1 MRTWL
6 SRSPTGA
13 TCCRPDGSCSR
24 GRPASCWSMKIY
36 VRPILAVERAG
47 VRPLRGQTPGELPER
62 CRQRFPIFERRVYI
76 NSCSQGALSDAVRAS
91 YERYLADWDEYGAP
105 WEYWVERQEA
115 ARAAFAGLIN
125 AAPDEV
131 AVTTSLSAGVSALAS
146 GLRFARRSKVVLT
159 DWEFPTIGQIWHAQE
174 ARGARVQHVPA
185 APDGTIPL
193 ENFDRA
199 IDDDTLLVSITHVC
213 YRNGAMVDVPEVVE
227 LAHERGALVLL
238 DAFQSVGSL
247 PVDVKELGVDFL
259 GAGVLKYLLGSAGL
273 GFFYCRRDLVER
285 VWPTQTGWFADENIF
300 AMDHTD
306 YSPSHTAARF
316 QSGTPPVPAIYAGIA
331 GIELMQEIGVAET
344 REHVNKLNQHLV
356 EGVDELGAT
365 LATPREAHGALMCV
379 KSTDA
384 KALAAA
390 LGAEGIVTSAW
401 DGNLRVSAHC
411 YNTAEDV
418 DAVLA
423 ALQKHRRLL
432 A

>member
-1 MRTWL
+1 M
-6 SRSPTGA
+6 
-13 TCCRPDGSCSR
+13 
-24 GRPASCWSMKIY
+24 
-36 VRPILAVERAG
+36 AVERAG
-47 VRPLRGQTPGELPER
+47 VRPLRGQTLVET
-62 CRQRFPIFERRVYI
+62 CRHRFPIFEQRVYI

-91 YERYLADWDEYGAP
+91 YEQYLADWDEYGAP

-115 ARAAFAGLIN
+115 ARAAFAGLVN

-174 ARGARVQHVPA
+174 ARGARVVHVTP
-185 APDGTIPL
+185 TL
-193 ENFDRA
+193 EEFDRVV
-199 IDDDTLLVSITHVC
+199 DDDTLLVSITHVC
-213 YRNGAMVDVPEVVE
+213 YRNGAMVDVPKIVA

-238 DAFQSVGSL
+238 DAFQSIGSL

-306 YSPSHTAARF
+306 YSPAHTAARF

-331 GIELMQEIGVAET
+331 GIELMQEIGIAAT
-344 REHVNKLNQHLV
+344 REHVNKLNEHLV
-356 EGVDELGAT
+356 AGVDELGAT
-365 LATPREAHGALMCV
+365 VATPRELYGALMCV
-379 KSTDA
+379 KSTDSR
-384 KALAAA
+384 ALVAA
-390 LGAEGIVTSAW
+390 LDADGIVTSER

-411 YNTAEDV
+411 YNTVEDV

-423 ALQKHRRLL
+423 ALRKHRHLL
-432 A
+432 D